1 MYDLIIIG
9 GATAGLTAGIY
20 AARKKINTVILTK
33 KIGGQSLL
41 TDTIENFPGFESVSG
56 GELIQKIKAQ
66 VEKHGLPIK
75 EGGEVESIRQLAD
88 KKESGFIVKI
98 KNGEELTAKSLIVAT
113 GKNPRLLNV
122 PGEEEFKNKG
132 VSFCSTCDAPL
143 YGGKDVAVVGSG
155 NSGLNAAFDLVKY
168 ANKIY
173 VFESGSEIKG
183 DELLRDK
190 LKESGKVEFIVN
202 AKVKEIKGSNFVEKV
217 VYKNGKSR
225 EEKELPIGGI
235 FVNVGWTP
243 NSGFLKGFIDLNE
256 FGEVVINPRT
266 NQTSIPGIFAAGDVT
281 DIKHKQCVVAAG
293 EGAKAA
299 LSAYEYLKK

>member
-1 MYDLIIIG
+1 MYDIIIIG
-9 GATAGLTAGIY
+9 GAMAGLTAGIY
-20 AARKKINTVILTK
+20 AARKKLNTVILTK
-33 KIGGQSLL
+33 RIGGQSLL

-66 VEKHGLPIK
+66 TEKHGLSVM
-75 EGGEVESIRQLAD
+75 EDREVESIK

-132 VSFCSTCDAPL
+132 VSYCSTCDAPL
-143 YGGKDVAVVGSG
+143 YGGKNVAVIGGG
-155 NSGLNAAFDLVKY
+155 NSGLSAAFDLIKY
-168 ANKIY
+168 ADKIY
-173 VFESGSEIKG
+173 VFESGSEIRG
-183 DELLRDK
+183 DELLLDK

-217 VYKNGKSR
+217 VYKNDKSG
-225 EEKELPIGGI
+225 EEKELPVGGI
-235 FVNVGWTP
+235 FVNVGWIP

-256 FGEVVINPRT
+256 FGEVVIDPRT
-266 NQTSIPGIFAAGDVT
+266 NQTSARGVFAAGDVT
-281 DIKHKQCVVAAG
+281 DVKYKQCVVAAG

-299 LSAYEYLKK
+299 LSAYEYLKS

>member
-20 AARKKINTVILTK
+20 AARKKLNAVILTK

-41 TDTIENFPGFESVSG
+41 TDTIENFPGFEKISG

-66 VEKHGLPIK
+66 IEKHSLPIK
-75 EGGEVESIRQLAD
+75 EGGEVEFI
-88 KKESGFIVKI
+88 KKKDGGFVVKI

-173 VFESGSEIKG
+173 VFESGPEIKG

-202 AKVKEIKGSNFVEKV
+202 AKVKEIKGSNFVEKII
-217 VYKNGKSR
+217 YKNGESG
-225 EEKELPIGGI
+225 EEKELPVGGI

-243 NSGFLKGFIDLNE
+243 NSGFLKGFVDLNK
-256 FGEVVINPRT
+256 FGEVIIDPRT
-266 NQTSIPGIFAAGDVT
+266 NQTSVPGVFAAGDVT